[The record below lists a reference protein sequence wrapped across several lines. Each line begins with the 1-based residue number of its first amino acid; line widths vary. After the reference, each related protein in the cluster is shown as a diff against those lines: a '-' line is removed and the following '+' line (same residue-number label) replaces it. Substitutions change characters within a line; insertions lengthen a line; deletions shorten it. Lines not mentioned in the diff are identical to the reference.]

1 MYLLLILKTAALYLF
16 IIFVYRIMGKKEVGE
31 LSIIDLI
38 VTILIA
44 ELAAISIENFK
55 SSIFISIVPILVL
68 VVIQIFLSYVS
79 LKSEKIRNFIDGKP
93 SVIIKKGKINFSLMT
108 KIRYS
113 LDDLLSQL
121 RDKGIKSLEEVEY
134 AVLENSG
141 TLSVFEKGK
150 DYPMPLILDGQIDYD
165 TLKEIGKSKKWLHNI
180 LDKKNLL
187 LENIFYAFYKG
198 EQLYI
203 IKKSELI

>member
-1 MYLLLILKTAALYLF
+1 MYLNLTLKTFILYFF
-16 IIFVYRIMGKKEVGE
+16 IVFVYRIMGKKEVGE

-44 ELAAISIENFK
+44 ELAAISIEEVK
-55 SSIFISIVPILVL
+55 RSIFISIVPIIVL
-68 VVIQIFLSYVS
+68 VVIQIILSYIS

-93 SVIIKKGKINFSLMT
+93 SIIIKRGKINFSLMT

-121 RDKGIKSLEEVEY
+121 RDKGIKSLEDVEY

-150 DYPMPLILDGQIDYD
+150 DYPMPLISDGVVDYE
-165 TLKEIGKSKKWLHNI
+165 TLKEIGKNKKWLSNM
-180 LDKKNLL
+180 LDKKDLIID
-187 LENIFYAFYKG
+187 NIFYAFYKN
-198 EQLYI
+198 EQLYV
-203 IKKSELI
+203 IKKSELL